1 MSRLDNK
8 VAIVTGGAS
17 GFGMGIV
24 RHFVAAGARVLVA
37 DLDEQKARALADELD
52 GSAARVEALR
62 VDVTKA
68 DDVATMIETAQSRLG
83 GLDVLVNNAGIG
95 QRPGPLEET
104 TDEVYD
110 TLFDVNVR
118 SVFLCCRSVL
128 PVFRRQG
135 YGNIV
140 NTASG
145 IALTPRPNLV
155 AYGAT
160 KGAVV
165 TFTKGLAMELAEEGI
180 RVNALCPAAGD
191 TPMLAEFMG
200 GEETE
205 EGRSRFTASV
215 PMGRLITPDDMGAAA
230 VFLASDEAAMVTG
243 TCLGRR
249 RRALHLMAAR
259 ARRQRGGARA
269 AKRALRAGG
278 HDRTQGA
285 VYPGGSYK
293 PLSQAD
299 LERIHHAALDVLER
313 IGMAGATETMHELAT
328 QRGAHVNA
336 HGRLCFPAS
345 MVEDMV
351 AGAAHRSCSTAA
363 CPSMTSRSPVNACTT
378 VPGAP
383 RSRSWIRRHAATAP
397 RPWSICTTSHVWPTG
412 WRT

>member
-1 MSRLDNK
+1 MSRLESK

-24 RHFVAAGARVLVA
+24 RHFVAAGAKVLVA
-37 DLDEQKARALADELD
+37 DLDEQKGNALADEL
-52 GSAARVEALR
+52 GGASRVEFLR
-62 VDVTKA
+62 VDVTNPE
-68 DDVATMIETAQSRLG
+68 DVSGMVDTVQSRLG

-95 QRPGPLEET
+95 QRPARLEET

-118 SVFLCCRSVL
+118 SVFICCRAAL

-135 YGNIV
+135 YGNII

-165 TFTKGLAMELAEEGI
+165 TFTKGLAMELAEDGI

-215 PMGRLITPDDMGAAA
+215 PMGRLISPDDMGAAA
-230 VFLASDEAAMVTG
+230 VFLASDEAGMVTG
-243 TCLGRR
+243 TSLAVDGGRC
-249 RRALHLMAAR
+249 
-259 ARRQRGGARA
+259 
-269 AKRALRAGG
+269 
-278 HDRTQGA
+278 
-285 VYPGGSYK
+285 
-293 PLSQAD
+293 
-299 LERIHHAALDVLER
+299 I
-313 IGMAGATETMHELAT
+313 
-328 QRGAHVNA
+328 
-336 HGRLCFPAS
+336 
-345 MVEDMV
+345 
-351 AGAAHRSCSTAA
+351 
-363 CPSMTSRSPVNACTT
+363 
-378 VPGAP
+378 
-383 RSRSWIRRHAATAP
+383 
-397 RPWSICTTSHVWPTG
+397 
-412 WRT
+412 